1 MTLRDRAG
9 DWGSEQEASCLAPSL
24 SLVGAE
30 ELGGKLPQLGF
41 PLFGTQTFRAKNSV
55 LNKVLCALITSLPG

>member
-24 SLVGAE
+24 SLVGA
-30 ELGGKLPQLGF
+30 PDF
-41 PLFGTQTFRAKNSV
+41 NT
-55 LNKVLCALITSLPG
+55 

>member
-24 SLVGAE
+24 SLVGAPDFNMWG
-30 ELGGKLPQLGF
+30 LTLTQPHAALVLRGS
-41 PLFGTQTFRAKNSV
+41 LF
-55 LNKVLCALITSLPG
+55 TS